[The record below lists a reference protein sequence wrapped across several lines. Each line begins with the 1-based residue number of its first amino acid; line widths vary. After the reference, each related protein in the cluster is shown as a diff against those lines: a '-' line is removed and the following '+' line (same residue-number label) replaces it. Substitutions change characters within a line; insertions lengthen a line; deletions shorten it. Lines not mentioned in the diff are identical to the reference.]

1 MNLDLHKINVWRA
14 LFFILMF
21 GSLLECT
28 TLDKKSYLKGL
39 YKTSQ
44 YRPHQQLAYAEK
56 HGYNSECLVLMEG
69 PVPSRM
75 EPCAIGDRRS
85 GRDMYQETEVEVAGD
100 FFPVEWYVA
109 GYIYGLH
116 VNESYYHDVILLSS
130 TYQRRNYPWFW
141 GLNYY
146 RNIYGREVVQ
156 SNNRYSNP
164 MSPYRY
170 NTGGR

>member
-1 MNLDLHKINVWRA
+1 MKLFLHKINVWRV
-14 LFFILMF
+14 FFSVLICATSF
-21 GSLLECT
+21 ECT
-28 TLDKKSYLKGL
+28 TLDKKTALRGIYR
-39 YKTSQ
+39 TSQ
-44 YRPHQQLAYAEK
+44 YRPHQQLAYAERY
-56 HGYNSECLVLMEG
+56 GYNSECLVLMEG

-100 FFPVEWYVA
+100 FFPVEWPVA

-116 VNESYYHDVILLSS
+116 VNEGYYYDVILFSS
-130 TYQRRNYPWFW
+130 SYQRRNYPWFF
-141 GLNYY
+141 GMNSY

-164 MSPYRY
+164 MSPYRF
-170 NTGGR
+170 NPAGR